1 MRHKQKARRKN
12 LLSTSTLSLNNVDIL
27 EYDFSLTKTGHLRHT
42 IIKIIKEKIPNVALN
57 TTQRR
62 TRSIYHTHGEVGLQF
77 NEDNALVANDDEDE
91 TSQSS
96 SSSSNGSENDGID
109 LGSDSCDTQ
118 ICINIGGSHLVHF
131 VHSFVSLACLLFRH
145 FWKGHAKIQNKLD
158 HFFKTFMHAA
168 PLLCLFLLTILK
180 MLVHLHK

>member
-96 SSSSNGSENDGID
+96 SSSSDGSEGEGIP
-109 LGSDSCDTQ
+109 LESGSFDT
-118 ICINIGGSHLVHF
+118 
-131 VHSFVSLACLLFRH
+131 
-145 FWKGHAKIQNKLD
+145 
-158 HFFKTFMHAA
+158 
-168 PLLCLFLLTILK
+168 
-180 MLVHLHK
+180 